1 MSAQSAEVKST
12 QTIPQVPGE
21 KHLTEAERAAMRAY
35 LQRSEVRI
43 STQHRIA
50 TAFIGGAGLLLL
62 IPIFLR
68 DIVDGELTVFLELVG
83 NLFPAWGNIAGGLA
97 SAVLLISLGIPLA
110 LSLVIPMY
118 GVYLLL
124 KDLVHFY
131 FTLYM
136 PGFHHE
142 LLNPTFALGGIN
154 FSPDESLE
162 VKHRVMK
169 FQYIPEHMD
178 FMMPFSLGKRE
189 LYFDKLIQ
197 ETDGEVLPKSRNV
210 ADLRAAGIID
220 GTTIDDQTA
229 NHFNAAFGL
238 GRALDRNLVEE
249 VAMTEMHLVRNV
261 LYLRRLML
269 RYVKTLLLFI
279 WTTVISFIMLPMLRD
294 DRFSA
299 LLILALGYSAWSVAV
314 LPLLR
319 ELPECVERNRRRH
332 RTSHP
337 PTAELTQLES
347 QVEGWCRLS
356 IASSLVALVLA
367 LLTILT

>member
-1 MSAQSAEVKST
+1 MSAPVPEATST
-12 QTIPQVPGE
+12 QTIPQVPGV

-43 STQHRIA
+43 STQHRIG

-68 DIVDGELTVFLELVG
+68 DIVDGELTVFLELIG
-83 NLFPAWGNIAGGLA
+83 NQFPTWSSIVGGLA
-97 SAVLLISLGIPLA
+97 SAALLITLAVPLA
-110 LSLVIPMY
+110 LSLIIPMY

-131 FTLYM
+131 FSLYM
-136 PGFHHE
+136 PGFDHE

-169 FQYIPEHMD
+169 YQYIPAHMD
-178 FMMPFSLGKRE
+178 FMMPFSRGRRE
-189 LYFDKLIQ
+189 LYFDTLIK
-197 ETDGEVLPKSRNV
+197 ETGGEILPKSRNLD
-210 ADLRAAGIID
+210 DLRAAGIID
-220 GTTIDDQTA
+220 NSTIDEQTA

-249 VAMTEMHLVRNV
+249 VAITEMHLVRNV

-294 DRFSA
+294 DRFSD
-299 LLILALGYSAWSVAV
+299 LLVLALGYLAWSVAV
-314 LPLLR
+314 LPLLNVPANW
-319 ELPECVERNRRRH
+319 LYRH
-332 RTSHP
+332 RYDDPQSHHLD
-337 PTAELTQLES
+337 AQLTQLEDLV
-347 QVEGWCRLS
+347 QKWCYLS
-356 IASSLVALVLA
+356 IAASSIALVLA
-367 LLTILT
+367 FLTTIT